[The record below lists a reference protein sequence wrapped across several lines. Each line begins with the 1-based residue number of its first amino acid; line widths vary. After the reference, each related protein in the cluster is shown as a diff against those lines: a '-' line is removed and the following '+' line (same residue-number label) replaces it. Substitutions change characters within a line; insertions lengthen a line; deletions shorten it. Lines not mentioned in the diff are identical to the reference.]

1 LVFNLDTTLF
11 GRIERLNYEVRKYLQ
26 KTIIRFYG
34 EYRRLKLMMVTNPPE
49 SLRVRLMYGLRMQEL
64 YSYVNLMTGGYL
76 THYARGGRPQ
86 GIDTPWFE
94 RWPNTGKEFKD
105 KLPPVLSCGSA
116 HASSR
121 SAIGLVAFRLHREIT
136 NQRLLRHVTLVN
148 CPIRA

>member
-105 KLPPVLSCGSA
+105 KLPPVLPVDPPTRA
-116 HASSR
+116 ADLR
-121 SAIGLVAFRLHREIT
+121 LGL
-136 NQRLLRHVTLVN
+136 
-148 CPIRA
+148 